1 MGLIKRPCIG
11 RNMMIVVIAATPL
24 ASENQSMNARS
35 HTSSKI
41 EFAYQVARFGFLLAL
56 SVLALSALFATATPV
71 KTDARSDPNAVTTET
86 TSLKPPD
93 KGQIPV
99 AFLVSDGAVVI
110 DFCGPWE
117 VFQDVMIP
125 GNEEM
130 PFRLYTVAETKKP
143 IRTSGGM
150 QIVPDYTIENAPPPK
165 VIVIPA
171 QSTRSPAVLEWI
183 RKSSKTTDVTMSVCT
198 GAFVLAK
205 TGLLN
210 GKSATTYHGAFE
222 RFAMQFP
229 DVQLKRGA
237 RFVEN
242 GNVATA
248 GGLSSGID
256 LALRVVERYY
266 GREVAKKTAYN
277 LEYQG
282 EGWMNPDS
290 NQIYATSPVSTAE
303 HPLCAVCGMDV
314 DPKVAPKSVFKGVTH
329 YFCSQDDKR
338 TFDAAPDKFITA
350 IAAQSGQSGS
360 SD

>member
-1 MGLIKRPCIG
+1 MSALG
-11 RNMMIVVIAATPL
+11 RNMMIVVIAATNP
-24 ASENQSMNARS
+24 SFENRIMNA
-35 HTSSKI
+35 HTMNRI
-41 EFAYQVARFGFLLAL
+41 EVVYRVARFGFLLAL
-56 SVLALSALFATATPV
+56 GVLALSALFATGAPV
-71 KTDARSDPNAVTTET
+71 RTDNSSNPNAVATDT

-93 KGQIPV
+93 KGHIPV
-99 AFLVSDGAVVI
+99 AFLISDGAVVI

-125 GNEEM
+125 GSAQM
-130 PFRLYTVAETKKP
+130 PFRLYTVAEAKKP

-150 QIVPDYTIENAPPPK
+150 QIIPDYTIQNAPPPK
-165 VIVIPA
+165 VIIIPA
-171 QSTRSPAVLEWI
+171 QSAPSPAVLNWI

-229 DVQLKRGA
+229 TVQLKRGA

-242 GNVATA
+242 GNLATA

-266 GREVAKKTAYN
+266 GREVARKTAYN
-277 LEYQG
+277 MEYQG

-290 NQIYATSPVSTAE
+290 NQLYATPLISTAE

-314 DPKVAPKSVFKGVTH
+314 DPKNAPKSIFKGATH
-329 YFCSQDDKR
+329 YFCSEDDKK
-338 TFDAAPDKFITA
+338 TFDAAPDKFVNAVTSRSA
-350 IAAQSGQSGS
+350 VSGS
-360 SD
+360 SN

>member
-1 MGLIKRPCIG
+1 M
-11 RNMMIVVIAATPL
+11 
-24 ASENQSMNARS
+24 
-35 HTSSKI
+35 
-41 EFAYQVARFGFLLAL
+41 EFVNRAVQFGFLIALVLLALGAL
-56 SVLALSALFATATPV
+56 SVTAAPA
-71 KTDARSDPNAVTTET
+71 KSDDRSNLNKAAVET

-93 KGQIPV
+93 KDQIPV
-99 AFLVSDGAVVI
+99 AFLISDGAVVI

-125 GNEEM
+125 SRQDM

-150 QIVPDYTIENAPPPK
+150 QIVPDYTIQNAPAPK

-171 QSTRSPAVLEWI
+171 QSQPSEAVLEWI

-210 GKSATTYHGAFE
+210 GKSATTFHMAFT
-222 RFAMQFP
+222 RFAMEFP

-242 GNVATA
+242 GNLATA

-266 GREVAKKTAYN
+266 GREVAQKTAYN
-277 LEYQG
+277 MEYQG
-282 EGWMNPDS
+282 QGWMNPDS
-290 NQIYATSPVSTAE
+290 NQIYAVAPVSTAE
-303 HPLCAVCGMDV
+303 HPLCPVCGMDV
-314 DPKVAPKSVFKGVTH
+314 DPATAPKSVVKGKTY
-329 YFCSQDDKR
+329 YFCSTDDKK
-338 TFDAAPDKFITA
+338 TFDAAPDKFVTA
-350 IAAQSGQSGS
+350 DKQTAMTSGE
-360 SD
+360 

>member
-1 MGLIKRPCIG
+1 
-11 RNMMIVVIAATPL
+11 MMIVVIAATHL
-24 ASENQSMNARS
+24 LSENRIMNAR
-35 HTSSKI
+35 TINRI
-41 EFAYQVARFGFLLAL
+41 ELVCGAARFVLLLAL
-56 SVLALSALFATATPV
+56 GVLALSALFATGAAV
-71 KTDARSDPNAVTTET
+71 KTDNRSNPNAASTDTK
-86 TSLKPPD
+86 SLKPPD

-99 AFLVSDGAVVI
+99 AFLISDGAVVI

-125 GNEEM
+125 GREEM

-150 QIVPDYTIENAPPPK
+150 QIVPDYTIQNAPPPK

-171 QSTRSPAVLEWI
+171 QSAPSPEVLEWI

-205 TGLLN
+205 TGLLKD
-210 GKSATTYHGAFE
+210 KSATTYHGAFGS
-222 RFAMQFP
+222 FATQFP

-242 GNVATA
+242 GNLATA

-266 GREVAKKTAYN
+266 GREVARKTAYN
-277 LEYQG
+277 MEYQG

-290 NQIYATSPVSTAE
+290 NQTYATSPVSTPE
-303 HPLCAVCGMDV
+303 HPLCTVCGMDV
-314 DPKVAPKSVFKGVTH
+314 DPKVAPKSVFKGATY
-329 YFCSQDDKR
+329 YFCSEDDKK
-338 TFDAAPDKFITA
+338 TFDTAPDKFITA
-350 IAAQSGQSGS
+350 VTHHSAVSGS
-360 SD
+360 SN

>member
-1 MGLIKRPCIG
+1 
-11 RNMMIVVIAATPL
+11 MIVVIAATNL
-24 ASENQSMNARS
+24 LSENRIMNAR
-35 HTSSKI
+35 TMNRI
-41 EFAYQVARFGFLLAL
+41 ELVYRVARFGFLLAL
-56 SVLALSALFATATPV
+56 GVLALSALFTTGAPV
-71 KTDARSDPNAVTTET
+71 KDNHSNRNEVTTDT
-86 TSLKPPD
+86 ASLRPPD

-99 AFLVSDGAVVI
+99 AFLISDGAVVI

-125 GNEEM
+125 SSQEM

-150 QIVPDYTIENAPPPK
+150 QIVPDYTIQNAPPPK

-171 QSTRSPAVLEWI
+171 QSEPSAAVLEWI
-183 RKSSKTTDVTMSVCT
+183 RNASKTTDVTMSVCT

-210 GKSATTYHGAFE
+210 GKSATTYHGAFGA
-222 RFAMQFP
+222 FATQFP
-229 DVQLKRGA
+229 EIQLKRGA

-242 GNVATA
+242 GNLATA

-266 GREVAKKTAYN
+266 GREVARKTAYDM
-277 LEYQG
+277 EYQG

-290 NQIYATSPVSTAE
+290 NQTYATLPISTAE
-303 HPLCAVCGMDV
+303 HPLCPVCGMDV
-314 DPKVAPKSVFKGVTH
+314 DPKTAPTSVFKGTTY
-329 YFCSQDDKR
+329 YFCSDDDKKM
-338 TFDAAPDKFITA
+338 FDAGPEKYVSATA
-350 IAAQSGQSGS
+350 GKIQ
-360 SD
+360 